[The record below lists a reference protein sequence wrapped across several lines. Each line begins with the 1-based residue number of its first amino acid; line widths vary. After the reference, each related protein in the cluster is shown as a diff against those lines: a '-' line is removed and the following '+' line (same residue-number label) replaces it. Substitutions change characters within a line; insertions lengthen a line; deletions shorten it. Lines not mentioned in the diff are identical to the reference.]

1 MNSGKFTFLRGHLL
15 LYHTMEIT
23 ARAHAHTHICSKLR
37 GLKPTKEPEKQT
49 VLPLCLRLLR
59 RKERGQSGKLSSD
72 LHTRTHT

>member
-15 LYHTMEIT
+15 PYHTMEIT
-23 ARAHAHTHICSKLR
+23 ARAHAHTHICSKLC
-37 GLKPTKEPEKQT
+37 GLKPTKEH
-49 VLPLCLRLLR
+49 VLPLSLRLTR